1 MRGMS
6 DATPKR
12 RLFRFSLRTL
22 FVVVTLAGLFLG
34 WRAYC
39 LDWIRQRH
47 DWIDHPTSVYM
58 HCNGGHSP
66 PWYLRLFGE
75 KQGLEV
81 ISMRFVPW
89 TEPEP
94 ELTAEQRVQYD
105 RIQRLFPEAVIS
117 TSPLDGRRPKNLRVI
132 Q

>member
-1 MRGMS
+1 M
-6 DATPKR
+6 TETKPKR
-12 RLFRFSLRTL
+12 HLFRFSLRTL
-22 FVVVTLAGLFLG
+22 FVFVTGVALFLG

-47 DWIDHPTSVYM
+47 DWIDSPTPKYV
-58 HCNGGHSP
+58 HCNGNSRPP

-75 KQGLEV
+75 QQGWEA

-94 ELTAEQRVQYD
+94 DVTDEQHVYYD
-105 RIQRLFPEAVIS
+105 RIQRLFPEAIIS

-132 Q
+132 N